1 MKHTLIPVILILCS
15 FLAGCTKGDVS
26 RVEKVISESLLYT
39 KAEIED
45 AMDVAIAHFKA
56 EFEGCTLL
64 TMEYKEEKS
73 LDSASGWA
81 QTYGTE
87 EGLVLLSSFL
97 VDDKGGD
104 GSFNPGDTYHNWQ
117 WVLVRSDG
125 GDWEL
130 KTWGYG

>member
-1 MKHTLIPVILILCS
+1 MKQTIFILLLSFVLLLSGCS
-15 FLAGCTKGDVS
+15 AGKVSTAQKIIGD
-26 RVEKVISESLLYT
+26 SLMFT
-39 KAEIED
+39 QAEIKD
-45 AMDVAIAHFKA
+45 AMEVAMAHFQA

-64 TMEYKEEKS
+64 TMEYSEEKS
-73 LDSASGWA
+73 ERSAPGWA
-81 QTYGTE
+81 ETYGAG
-87 EGLVLLSSFL
+87 EGIVLLSSFE

>member
-1 MKHTLIPVILILCS
+1 MKHTLLPVVLILLS
-15 FLAGCTKGDVS
+15 LLAGCTKGDVKN
-26 RVEKVISESLLYT
+26 VEFVIGESARYAE
-39 KAEIED
+39 AEIRD
-45 AMDVAIAHFKA
+45 AMEVAMAHFQA

-64 TMEYKEEKS
+64 TMEYSEEKS
-73 LDSASGWA
+73 ERSSPGWA
-81 QTYGTE
+81 ETYSAG
-87 EGLVLLSSFL
+87 EGIVLLSSFQ